1 MARQEFFLISLWLH
15 DLGVC
20 STIVA
25 HLGYAIIISSVGDCT
40 VSVLGGLTN
49 SWMMK

>member
-1 MARQEFFLISLWLH
+1 MARQEFSRISLWLH

-20 STIVA
+20 STIAA
-25 HLGYAIIISSVGDCT
+25 HLGYAIIISSVADCT

-49 SWMMK
+49 SWMVE